1 MFDRLN
7 KGALLF
13 TAGAA
18 IGAAGAMWLMSDSGK
33 EVRGEL
39 RDIASQAKDKL
50 RECCEKV
57 KQEVEAAAQVAD
69 EPEQQPATEA

>member
-1 MFDRLN
+1 MFDRLI

-39 RDIASQAKDKL
+39 RGIASQAKDKL